1 MVVAPLTLTCLV
13 LSTLFAAALPIVL
26 YRRLRVPL
34 GLNARDA
41 IAGIAV
47 FALFASVIERAL
59 NGYVLHQNAAVAAWL
74 SHPLTFVIYGA
85 LAAGVCEEVGRFI
98 AMKMMWQRAVAAK
111 AAAAPN
117 SLANSASE
125 ASVANAAVGS
135 STTSRPS
142 VSARVSMRKKTVV
155 PPSTGDSTALGYGIG
170 HGGAEAWIVGVLVQ
184 IQWIVFAVVANRGE
198 LDSYLGSLPD
208 ESLMRIQM
216 VLASL
221 SPLTAGVFLLER
233 VAAPSSHTRW
243 SACLLRC
250 SRWESFRFTPWMA
263 CMRCWRSSWRLC
275 LSKCSSV
282 RHVLPELLRQLSGEF
297 LTFGLQTWKPTNTS
311 ARAPTWKNWRAS
323 SATCFPSRRSSSNVR
338 PRMARR
344 PWRSTGSRCA
354 LAQRRAALR

>member
-26 YRRLRVPL
+26 YRRLRVPI

-98 AMKMMWQRAVAAK
+98 AMKIMWQRAVAAK

-125 ASVANAAVGS
+125 ASVANAAVS
-135 STTSRPS
+135 TSTTSRPS

-221 SPLTAGVFLLER
+221 SPLTAGIFLLER
-233 VAAPSSHTRW
+233 VAALVLQIGLSV
-243 SACLLRC
+243 L
-250 SRWESFRFTPWMA
+250 M
-263 CMRCWRSSWRLC
+263 WRG
-275 LSKCSSV
+275 V
-282 RHVLPELLRQLSGEF
+282 RAGWYAILPLAIVAHALV
-297 LTFGLQTWKPTNTS
+297 GLP
-311 ARAPTWKNWRAS
+311 
-323 SATCFPSRRSSSNVR
+323 
-338 PRMARR
+338 
-344 PWRSTGSRCA
+344 
-354 LAQRRAALR
+354 AALFQVGVIPLYAVDGLYALLAIIVAVVLVKMFQRTARTA

>member
-117 SLANSASE
+117 SLPNSASE
-125 ASVANAAVGS
+125 ASVANAAV
-135 STTSRPS
+135 STSTNSRPS

-233 VAAPSSHTRW
+233 VAALVLQIGLSV
-243 SACLLRC
+243 L
-250 SRWESFRFTPWMA
+250 M
-263 CMRCWRSSWRLC
+263 WRG
-275 LSKCSSV
+275 V
-282 RHVLPELLRQLSGEF
+282 RAGWYAILPLAIVAHALV
-297 LTFGLQTWKPTNTS
+297 GLP
-311 ARAPTWKNWRAS
+311 
-323 SATCFPSRRSSSNVR
+323 
-338 PRMARR
+338 
-344 PWRSTGSRCA
+344 
-354 LAQRRAALR
+354 AALFQVGVIPLYAVDGLYALLAIIVAVVLVKMFQRTARTA

>member
-125 ASVANAAVGS
+125 ASVANAAVSS

-233 VAAPSSHTRW
+233 VAALVLQIGLSV
-243 SACLLRC
+243 L
-250 SRWESFRFTPWMA
+250 M
-263 CMRCWRSSWRLC
+263 WRG
-275 LSKCSSV
+275 V
-282 RHVLPELLRQLSGEF
+282 RAGRYAILPLAIVAHALV
-297 LTFGLQTWKPTNTS
+297 GLP
-311 ARAPTWKNWRAS
+311 
-323 SATCFPSRRSSSNVR
+323 
-338 PRMARR
+338 
-344 PWRSTGSRCA
+344 
-354 LAQRRAALR
+354 AALFQVGVIPLYAVDGLYALLAIIVAVVLVKMFQRTARTA

>member
-125 ASVANAAVGS
+125 ASVANAVVGS

-233 VAAPSSHTRW
+233 VAALVLQIGLSV
-243 SACLLRC
+243 L
-250 SRWESFRFTPWMA
+250 M
-263 CMRCWRSSWRLC
+263 WRG
-275 LSKCSSV
+275 V
-282 RHVLPELLRQLSGEF
+282 RAGWYAILPLAIVAHALV
-297 LTFGLQTWKPTNTS
+297 GLP
-311 ARAPTWKNWRAS
+311 
-323 SATCFPSRRSSSNVR
+323 
-338 PRMARR
+338 
-344 PWRSTGSRCA
+344 
-354 LAQRRAALR
+354 AALFQVGVIPLYAVDGLYALLAIIVAVVLVKMFQRTARTA

>member
-98 AMKMMWQRAVAAK
+98 AMKIMWQRAVAAK

-125 ASVANAAVGS
+125 ASVANAAVS
-135 STTSRPS
+135 TSTTSRPS

-221 SPLTAGVFLLER
+221 SPLTAGIFLLER
-233 VAAPSSHTRW
+233 VAALVLQIGLSV
-243 SACLLRC
+243 L
-250 SRWESFRFTPWMA
+250 M
-263 CMRCWRSSWRLC
+263 WRG
-275 LSKCSSV
+275 V
-282 RHVLPELLRQLSGEF
+282 RAGWYAILPLAIVAHALV
-297 LTFGLQTWKPTNTS
+297 GLP
-311 ARAPTWKNWRAS
+311 
-323 SATCFPSRRSSSNVR
+323 
-338 PRMARR
+338 
-344 PWRSTGSRCA
+344 
-354 LAQRRAALR
+354 AALFQVGVIPLYAVDGLYALLAIIVAVVLVKMFQRTARTA

>member
-125 ASVANAAVGS
+125 ASVANAAVSS

-221 SPLTAGVFLLER
+221 SPLTAGIFLLER
-233 VAAPSSHTRW
+233 VAALVLQIGLSV
-243 SACLLRC
+243 L
-250 SRWESFRFTPWMA
+250 M
-263 CMRCWRSSWRLC
+263 WRG
-275 LSKCSSV
+275 V
-282 RHVLPELLRQLSGEF
+282 RAGWYAILPLAIVAHALV
-297 LTFGLQTWKPTNTS
+297 GLP
-311 ARAPTWKNWRAS
+311 
-323 SATCFPSRRSSSNVR
+323 
-338 PRMARR
+338 
-344 PWRSTGSRCA
+344 
-354 LAQRRAALR
+354 AALFQVGVIPLYAVDGLYALLAIIVAVVLVKMFQRTARTA

>member
-125 ASVANAAVGS
+125 ASVANAAVS
-135 STTSRPS
+135 TSTTSRPS

-221 SPLTAGVFLLER
+221 SPLTAGIFLLER
-233 VAAPSSHTRW
+233 VAALVLQIGLSV
-243 SACLLRC
+243 L
-250 SRWESFRFTPWMA
+250 M
-263 CMRCWRSSWRLC
+263 WRG
-275 LSKCSSV
+275 V
-282 RHVLPELLRQLSGEF
+282 RAGWYAILPLAIVAHALV
-297 LTFGLQTWKPTNTS
+297 GLP
-311 ARAPTWKNWRAS
+311 
-323 SATCFPSRRSSSNVR
+323 
-338 PRMARR
+338 
-344 PWRSTGSRCA
+344 
-354 LAQRRAALR
+354 AALFQVGVIPLYAVDGLYALLAIIVAVVLVKMFQRTARTA

>member
-125 ASVANAAVGS
+125 ASVANAAVSS

-221 SPLTAGVFLLER
+221 SPLTAGIFLLER
-233 VAAPSSHTRW
+233 VAALVLQIGLSV
-243 SACLLRC
+243 L
-250 SRWESFRFTPWMA
+250 M
-263 CMRCWRSSWRLC
+263 WRG
-275 LSKCSSV
+275 V
-282 RHVLPELLRQLSGEF
+282 RAGWYAILPLAIVAHALV
-297 LTFGLQTWKPTNTS
+297 GLP
-311 ARAPTWKNWRAS
+311 
-323 SATCFPSRRSSSNVR
+323 
-338 PRMARR
+338 
-344 PWRSTGSRCA
+344 
-354 LAQRRAALR
+354 AALFQVGVIPLYAVDGLYALLAIIVAVVLVKMFRRTARTA

>member
-111 AAAAPN
+111 AAAAPD

-125 ASVANAAVGS
+125 ASVANAAVS
-135 STTSRPS
+135 TSTTSRPS

-233 VAAPSSHTRW
+233 VAALVLQIGLSV
-243 SACLLRC
+243 L
-250 SRWESFRFTPWMA
+250 M
-263 CMRCWRSSWRLC
+263 WRG
-275 LSKCSSV
+275 V
-282 RHVLPELLRQLSGEF
+282 RAGWYAILPLAIVAHALV
-297 LTFGLQTWKPTNTS
+297 GLP
-311 ARAPTWKNWRAS
+311 
-323 SATCFPSRRSSSNVR
+323 
-338 PRMARR
+338 
-344 PWRSTGSRCA
+344 
-354 LAQRRAALR
+354 AALFQVGVIPLYAVDGLYALLAIIVAVVLIKMFQRTARIA

>member
-125 ASVANAAVGS
+125 ASVANAAVSS

-233 VAAPSSHTRW
+233 VAALVLQIGLSV
-243 SACLLRC
+243 L
-250 SRWESFRFTPWMA
+250 M
-263 CMRCWRSSWRLC
+263 WRG
-275 LSKCSSV
+275 V
-282 RHVLPELLRQLSGEF
+282 RAGWYAILPLAIVAHALV
-297 LTFGLQTWKPTNTS
+297 GLP
-311 ARAPTWKNWRAS
+311 
-323 SATCFPSRRSSSNVR
+323 
-338 PRMARR
+338 
-344 PWRSTGSRCA
+344 
-354 LAQRRAALR
+354 AALFQVGVIPLYAVDGLYALLAIIVAVVLVKLFQRTARTA

>member
-111 AAAAPN
+111 AAPD

-233 VAAPSSHTRW
+233 VAALVLQIGLSV
-243 SACLLRC
+243 L
-250 SRWESFRFTPWMA
+250 M
-263 CMRCWRSSWRLC
+263 WRG
-275 LSKCSSV
+275 V
-282 RHVLPELLRQLSGEF
+282 RAGWYAILPLAIVAHALV
-297 LTFGLQTWKPTNTS
+297 GLP
-311 ARAPTWKNWRAS
+311 
-323 SATCFPSRRSSSNVR
+323 
-338 PRMARR
+338 
-344 PWRSTGSRCA
+344 
-354 LAQRRAALR
+354 AALFQVGVIPLYAVDGLYALLAIIVAVMLVKMFRRTARTA

>member
-111 AAAAPN
+111 AAAAPD

-125 ASVANAAVGS
+125 ASVANAVVGS

-233 VAAPSSHTRW
+233 VAALVLQIGLSV
-243 SACLLRC
+243 L
-250 SRWESFRFTPWMA
+250 M
-263 CMRCWRSSWRLC
+263 WRG
-275 LSKCSSV
+275 V
-282 RHVLPELLRQLSGEF
+282 RAGWYAILPLAIVAHALV
-297 LTFGLQTWKPTNTS
+297 GLP
-311 ARAPTWKNWRAS
+311 
-323 SATCFPSRRSSSNVR
+323 
-338 PRMARR
+338 
-344 PWRSTGSRCA
+344 
-354 LAQRRAALR
+354 AALFQVGVIPLYAVDGLYALLAIIVAVVLVKLFQRTARIA

>member
-85 LAAGVCEEVGRFI
+85 LTAGVCEEVGRFI

-111 AAAAPN
+111 AAVAPN

-125 ASVANAAVGS
+125 ASVANAAVS
-135 STTSRPS
+135 CSTTSRPS

-233 VAAPSSHTRW
+233 VAALVLQIGLSV
-243 SACLLRC
+243 L
-250 SRWESFRFTPWMA
+250 M
-263 CMRCWRSSWRLC
+263 WRG
-275 LSKCSSV
+275 V
-282 RHVLPELLRQLSGEF
+282 RAGWYAILPLAIVAHALV
-297 LTFGLQTWKPTNTS
+297 GLP
-311 ARAPTWKNWRAS
+311 
-323 SATCFPSRRSSSNVR
+323 
-338 PRMARR
+338 
-344 PWRSTGSRCA
+344 
-354 LAQRRAALR
+354 AALFQVGVIPLYAVDGLYALLAIIVAVVLVKMFQRTARTA